1 MFGSPPECSFIAW
14 DKQERAAHW
23 AAGAVSGRPNWG
35 DTMILSEAI
44 DLEEQLGLLARHG
57 WGENAKVAADLCR
70 EHGLLTLEALE
81 RINQLMAESPGN
93 SRPGHE
99 LYGCAAGFDGH
110 TVLSSLQFRRLT
122 AVADMK
128 AAFKQA
134 VSKIEIETSSQCN
147 RHCSYCPNSRPE
159 LAHRREKNAFLD
171 RTVFKR
177 LLADLQGIDYDRKIA
192 LVGMNEFFMHEE
204 NFAYL
209 ELAKQKLPKAF
220 IQAYSNGDYITREYL
235 ERAEWAG
242 LGLLVVSFHPQAGK
256 PYSTDDI
263 LDRAA
268 KFSNRTGLPLTL
280 TGFARGERLHFQ
292 AQLGQLQV
300 QAGLVN
306 WAAAGHNWAGAVPS
320 GKTGATDGIPCQS
333 PVNMLCLCH
342 TGDFSLCC
350 VVPRERT
357 AENLANHAILGNFA
371 DFPSLFHAYAS
382 DAMLYWRQHAFST
395 RHLPSLCR
403 NCGGRDQAGNV
414 LNKPLAA
421 YIEGQH
427 DFIEPTPQDA
437 AASVAAR
444 RSAA

>member
-1 MFGSPPECSFIAW
+1 
-14 DKQERAAHW
+14 
-23 AAGAVSGRPNWG
+23 
-35 DTMILSEAI
+35 MILSEAI
-44 DLEEQLGLLARHG
+44 DLEEQLGLLVRHG
-57 WGENAKVAADLCR
+57 WGENATVAADLCR
-70 EHGLLTLEALE
+70 THGLLTPEALE
-81 RINQLMAESPGN
+81 RLNRLAAGGASNAIS
-93 SRPGHE
+93 GHD

-110 TVLSSLQFRRLT
+110 TVFSSLQFRRLT

-177 LLADLQGIDYDRKIA
+177 LLGDLQEIDYDRKIA

-204 NFAYL
+204 NFVYL
-209 ELAKQKLPKAF
+209 ELAKQMLPKAF

-235 ERAEWAG
+235 ERAERAG

-292 AQLGQLQV
+292 AQLGRLQV

-320 GKTGATDGIPCQS
+320 GKSGAADGIPCQS
-333 PVNMLCLCH
+333 PVNMLCLTH
-342 TGDFSLCC
+342 EGDFTLCC

-357 AENLANHAILGNFA
+357 PENLASHAVLGNIG
-371 DFPSLFHAYAS
+371 DFPSVFHAYAS
-382 DAMLYWRQHAFST
+382 DAMLYWRQRAFST
-395 RHLPSLCR
+395 RHLPPLCQ
-403 NCGGRDQAGNV
+403 NCGGRDQQGNV

-421 YIEGQH
+421 HIEDQH
-427 DFIEPTPQDA
+427 AFFAFPSQDA
-437 AASVAAR
+437 ATGAAAR